1 MKTTQKRQQKP
12 RLKNNT
18 HNKMRIQRF
27 IALNTGY
34 SRRKAE
40 NLIEEKKVKLNGKT
54 VFRHGVLVDPLKDSV
69 EIDGK
74 IVEREKKYKYLILN
88 KPAGYITTKKDAHA
102 KKTVMDLIPFKDLH
116 PVGRLDKNTEGLI
129 ILTNDG
135 DLTYKL
141 THPKFEHEKE
151 YLVKTKKP
159 LTEEMKNKLEKGIML
174 SGKKTAPAKVKKIK
188 RTGPERQ
195 LTLIIHEGRKR
206 QIRRMFEEIE
216 NPVIY
221 LKRTRI
227 SGITLGDLKKGKY
240 RYLTPDEIR
249 SLKK

>member
-1 MKTTQKRQQKP
+1 
-12 RLKNNT
+12 
-18 HNKMRIQRF
+18 
-27 IALNTGY
+27 
-34 SRRKAE
+34 
-40 NLIEEKKVKLNGKT
+40 
-54 VFRHGVLVDPLKDSV
+54 
-69 EIDGK
+69 
-74 IVEREKKYKYLILN
+74 
-88 KPAGYITTKKDAHA
+88 
-102 KKTVMDLIPFKDLH
+102 MDLIPFKDLH

-174 SGKKTAPAKVKKIK
+174 SGKKTAPAKVKKIT

-240 RYLTPDEIR
+240 RYLTPDEII